1 MPAANRRLLTRSLC
15 AAVATVVLI
24 TPARAQAPQV
34 AVVFAPALTE
44 KFELYGEDEAAVLRS
59 AIVTAVARA
68 TAGQPVPAGLLL
80 TVIVQDVE
88 PTRPT
93 RAQAAADPTLDI
105 FRTKYLGGARLTGEL
120 RDASQRLLT
129 TVSYR
134 YYPVDIKFGSVSRDP
149 WADARLAIDQ
159 FAVELAAAC
168 RDPGLKAASVPR

>member
-1 MPAANRRLLTRSLC
+1 MPTANRRLLTRSLC

-68 TAGQPVPAGLLL
+68 TAGEPVPAGLLL
-80 TVIVQDVE
+80 TVMVQDVE

-93 RAQAAADPTLDI
+93 L
-105 FRTKYLGGARLTGEL
+105 
-120 RDASQRLLT
+120 
-129 TVSYR
+129 SYR

-149 WADARLAIDQ
+149 WADARLAIDR

-168 RDPGLKAASVPR
+168 RDPGLRAASVPR

>member
-1 MPAANRRLLTRSLC
+1 MPAANRRLLTCGLC
-15 AAVATVVLI
+15 GAVATIVLL
-24 TPARAQAPQV
+24 TPAHAQAPQV

-44 KFELYGEDEAAVLRS
+44 KFKLYGEDEAAVLRS
-59 AIVTAVARA
+59 AIDTAVARA
-68 TAGQPVPAGLLL
+68 TASEQMPAGLLL

-93 RAQAAADPTLDI
+93 RAQVAADPTLDI
-105 FRTKYLGGARLTGEL
+105 VRTKYLGGARLTGEV
-120 RDASQRLLT
+120 RDASRRLLT

-159 FAVELAAAC
+159 FAVELA
-168 RDPGLKAASVPR
+168 KAAAVPR

>member
-1 MPAANRRLLTRSLC
+1 MPAANRRLLTRGLC
-15 AAVATVVLI
+15 VAVATVVLI

-34 AVVFAPALTE
+34 AVVFAPAVTQ
-44 KFELYGEDEAAVLRS
+44 KFEAYGEDEAAVLRS
-59 AIVTAVARA
+59 AIVSAVARA
-68 TAGQPVPAGLLL
+68 TAGEQVPAGLLL

-105 FRTKYLGGARLTGEL
+105 VRTKYLGGAQLAGEV
-120 RDASQRLLT
+120 RDASQRLLR

-134 YYPVDIKFGSVSRDP
+134 YHPSDINLGSVSRDP

-168 RDPGLKAASVPR
+168 RDPQLKAAAVPR